1 MRRVWFNG
9 EITSGSIALD
19 SRDRGLLLGDGIFET
34 LLVLNR
40 SALWANMHLARME
53 GAAKELGLGFARDA
67 MDDAVAEIL
76 EHASETHHV
85 LRITLTRGG
94 STRGLGSNGG
104 TPSLL
109 ITLDPF
115 DPTLMFQPVTL
126 STSTIRRNP
135 TSPASR
141 LKTLSYID
149 NVAAARE
156 AAAKGME
163 DALMLN
169 VEGAAAC
176 TTIANLFL
184 MKNRTL
190 ITPAR
195 DQGILTGVTR
205 QVLISAAAQLGMT
218 TEERAVKP
226 EELLAADAVFL
237 TNSLRFIRP
246 VKSLDQ
252 HPLAQGDLS
261 AIETSLCESAR
272 LQCGR
277 DPKA

>member
-1 MRRVWFNG
+1 
-9 EITSGSIALD
+9 
-19 SRDRGLLLGDGIFET
+19 
-34 LLVLNR
+34 
-40 SALWANMHLARME
+40 
-53 GAAKELGLGFARDA
+53 
-67 MDDAVAEIL
+67 
-76 EHASETHHV
+76 
-85 LRITLTRGG
+85 
-94 STRGLGSNGG
+94 LGSNGG

-115 DPTLMFQPVTL
+115 DPQLMFQPVTL
-126 STSTIRRNP
+126 ATSSIRRNP
-135 TSPASR
+135 TSPTSR

-176 TTIANLFL
+176 STIANLFL
-184 MKNRTL
+184 MKNGAL

-205 QVLISAAAQLGMT
+205 QVLISAASQLGMT
-218 TEERAVKP
+218 TEERAVMP

-237 TNSLRFIRP
+237 TNSLRFVRP

-261 AIETSLCESAR
+261 GLQAALCESAR

>member
-1 MRRVWFNG
+1 
-9 EITSGSIALD
+9 
-19 SRDRGLLLGDGIFET
+19 
-34 LLVLNR
+34 
-40 SALWANMHLARME
+40 MHLARME

-67 MDDAVAEIL
+67 MDDAVAEVL
-76 EHASETHHV
+76 EHAPETHQV

-115 DPTLMFQPVTL
+115 DPQLMFQPVTL
-126 STSTIRRNP
+126 ATSSIRRNP
-135 TSPASR
+135 TSPTSR

-176 TTIANLFL
+176 STIANLFL
-184 MKNRTL
+184 MKSGAL

-205 QVLISAAAQLGMT
+205 QVLISAASQLGMT
-218 TEERAVKP
+218 TEERAVMP

-237 TNSLRFIRP
+237 TNSLRFVRP

-261 AIETSLCESAR
+261 GLQAALCESAR
-272 LQCGR
+272 LQCGH

>member
-9 EITSGSIALD
+9 EIAAGSIALD
-19 SRDRGLLLGDGIFET
+19 PRDRGLLLGDGIFET

-40 SALWANMHLARME
+40 TPLWANMHLARME
-53 GAAKELGLGFARDA
+53 GGAKELGLRFARDA
-67 MDDAVAEIL
+67 VDDAVAEIL
-76 EHASETHHV
+76 QHAPETHQV

-115 DPTLMFQPVTL
+115 DPGLMFQPVTL
-126 STSTIRRNP
+126 ATSTIRRNP

-149 NVAAARE
+149 NIAAARE

-169 VEGAAAC
+169 VPGAAAC
-176 TTIANLFL
+176 STNANLFL
-184 MKNRTL
+184 MKNGKL
-190 ITPAR
+190 ITPGR

-205 QVLISAAAQLGMT
+205 QVVISAASQLGIA
-218 TEERAVKP
+218 TEERAVMP
-226 EELLAADAVFL
+226 DELLAADAVFL

-252 HPLAQGDLS
+252 QPLAQADL
-261 AIETSLCESAR
+261 AGLEASLCDAAR